1 MLPFAIQTPS
11 ISLNPTVYAGPAYAT
26 IKNGLY
32 GLCAMEDSIDAIY
45 RQDSLNY
52 IQATGYLTIDQAQLY
67 IPSILTAY
75 QNYFASFPYAVA
87 FTQPALIASIENFYV
102 NQIVVT
108 RIYYDLFGNTT
119 QPLNAFNY
127 QIKNTNYSI
136 QPPMSLAPLLARS
149 LTILSRIDLLNIA
162 QITDLNT
169 MLIDLPQLALDGIIT
184 ADQSADLINS
194 LTQFWRTRKNIKEIF
209 ENFSSR

>member
-1 MLPFAIQTPS
+1 
-11 ISLNPTVYAGPAYAT
+11 
-26 IKNGLY
+26 
-32 GLCAMEDSIDAIY
+32 
-45 RQDSLNY
+45 
-52 IQATGYLTIDQAQLY
+52 
-67 IPSILTAY
+67 
-75 QNYFASFPYAVA
+75 
-87 FTQPALIASIENFYV
+87 
-102 NQIVVT
+102 
-108 RIYYDLFGNTT
+108 
-119 QPLNAFNY
+119 
-127 QIKNTNYSI
+127 
-136 QPPMSLAPLLARS
+136 MSLAPLLARS